1 MKASDLSFTVRDN
14 DSECETRYVIK
25 IRERVNETTEKII
38 EYAKKLVRPE
48 KCYYTD
54 FLGLRFQYIYH
65 KERDEYDVLV
75 YPKGNEN
82 VSTNR
87 VYVEDYNGRYYT
99 QLFNLFRSKY
109 DLSEW
114 FKNPDDQDYVAHRLV
129 AHFLTSDIVKVAVN
143 RRGELFGFMGV
154 DTSDIGKTY
163 TPSQLEAVDK
173 ESSLSFCTDVLLFQQ
188 ILKCFNKEY
197 DAFCRII
204 VTTGDEYVKTL
215 VEAVTQELHGRGYQS
230 LAFWSDLN
238 RGTEVF
244 ESCGFDRDS
253 MFFSRNLSNV
263 KKDGNNGVRYILE
276 I

>member
-54 FLGLRFQYIYH
+54 FLGLRYQYIYH

-143 RRGELFGFMGV
+143 RRGELFGFMGI

-215 VEAVTQELHGRGYQS
+215 VEAVTQELHGRGYQA
-230 LAFWSDLN
+230 LAFWADLN

-244 ESCGFDRDS
+244 ESCGFDKDS

>member
-54 FLGLRFQYIYH
+54 FLGLRYQYIYH

-204 VTTGDEYVKTL
+204 VTTGDEYVMTL
-215 VEAVTQELHGRGYQS
+215 VEAVTQELHGRGYQA
-230 LAFWSDLN
+230 LAFWADLN

-244 ESCGFDRDS
+244 ESCGFDKDS

>member
-65 KERDEYDVLV
+65 KERVEYDVLV
-75 YPKGNEN
+75 YPYGNEN
-82 VSTNR
+82 ISTNK
-87 VYVEDYNGRYYT
+87 VYVTDYNGRYYT
-99 QLFNLFRSKY
+99 QLFDLIKSRY

-114 FKNPDDQDYVAHRLV
+114 FKDSDDQDYMIHRLV
-129 AHFLTSDIVKVAVN
+129 SHFLTSDIIKVLVN

-154 DTSDIGKTY
+154 VTTDIDKKY
-163 TPSQLEAVDK
+163 TPTQLEAVDK
-173 ESSLSFCTDVLLFQQ
+173 ESALSFCTDILLLQQ
-188 ILKCFNKEY
+188 IAKCFNKEY
-197 DAFCRII
+197 DSYCRII
-204 VTTGDEYVKTL
+204 VTTEDGYVRQL
-215 VEAVTQELHGRGYQS
+215 VDSVVQELHGRGYQS
-230 LAFWSDLN
+230 LAFWADLN

-244 ESCGFDRDS
+244 EACGFDKDS

>member
-54 FLGLRFQYIYH
+54 FLGLRYQYIYH

-109 DLSEW
+109 DLSGW

-163 TPSQLEAVDK
+163 TPSQLDAVDK
-173 ESSLSFCTDVLLFQQ
+173 EASLSFCTDVLLFQQ

-204 VTTGDEYVKTL
+204 VTTEDEYVKTL
-215 VEAVTQELHGRGYQS
+215 VEAVTQELHGRGYQA
-230 LAFWSDLN
+230 LAFWADLN

-244 ESCGFDRDS
+244 EACGFDKDS
-253 MFFSRNLSNV
+253 MFFSRNLSSV

>member
-54 FLGLRFQYIYH
+54 FLGLRYQYIYH

-215 VEAVTQELHGRGYQS
+215 VEAVTQELHGRGYQA
-230 LAFWSDLN
+230 LAFWADLN

-244 ESCGFDRDS
+244 EACGFDKDS

>member
-54 FLGLRFQYIYH
+54 FLGLRYQYIYH

-215 VEAVTQELHGRGYQS
+215 VEAVTQELHGRGYQA
-230 LAFWSDLN
+230 LAFWADLN

-244 ESCGFDRDS
+244 ESCGFDKDS